1 MDTHTEQLRPVNAK
15 VNLRA
20 NSSPKPTSVNVYW
33 NTATPDLLYVVY
45 VYVTQQMYIVVTK
58 GLNRLQTVNHLLLG
72 SLNNKC
78 VNPALEHRH
87 LLCGPQLIRNTD
99 TGIPGWLSGLAPAF
113 RLERDPGGRGSIP
126 ASGSL
131 HGACFSR
138 CLCLCL
144 SLCVSHV
151 EINKIFKKKK
161 YRHVGSLDLLNQKL
175 YIFTKSS
182 NDLQTLRVEKQWSR
196 SEVNKISVRR

>member
-1 MDTHTEQLRPVNAK
+1 MNAK

-20 NSSPKPTSVNVYW
+20 NSSSKPTSANVYW
-33 NTATPDLLYVVY
+33 NTAPPALLYVVY

-78 VNPALEHRH
+78 VSPALELRH
-87 LLCGPQLIRNTD
+87 LLCGPYLIRNTD
-99 TGIPGWLSGLAPAF
+99 TGIPGWLSGLASAF
-113 RLERDPGGRGSIP
+113 HLGRDPGSWGSIP
-126 ASGSL
+126 TSGSL

-151 EINKIFKKKK
+151 QINKI
-161 YRHVGSLDLLNQKL
+161 
-175 YIFTKSS
+175 
-182 NDLQTLRVEKQWSR
+182 
-196 SEVNKISVRR
+196 